1 MWPSR
6 SRSSVVRVGD
16 GLLDEQTAV
25 SKKKKIILMFHT
37 NKTAFHEESNFSRR
51 MDLGRTQATALI
63 WSLSHTSLLF
73 Y

>member
-1 MWPSR
+1 MYH
-6 SRSSVVRVGD
+6 
-16 GLLDEQTAV
+16 
-25 SKKKKIILMFHT
+25 MFHT
-37 NKTAFHEESNFSRR
+37 RLLFMSR